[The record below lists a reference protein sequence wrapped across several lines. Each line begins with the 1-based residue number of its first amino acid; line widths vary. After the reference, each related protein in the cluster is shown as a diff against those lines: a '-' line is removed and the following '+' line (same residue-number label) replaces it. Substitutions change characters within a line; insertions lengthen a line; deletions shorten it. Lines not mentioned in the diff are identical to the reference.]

1 MEFQSFRK
9 SFSGG
14 TWTLYIVNQAGR
26 GLTSKQT
33 RILNPQTR
41 YRYENLSWLLCSSG
55 DQPLS
60 SSRPFFAG
68 WLWSSLEA
76 LILLSGIM
84 FPTPPAHSECKATDQ
99 KFSKRNQLLQLLELL
114 RKAKRVIRKYFKKVN
129 CYLREAPVDR
139 EMHKNDS
146 RRKMTK
152 KVPLLVVTQP

>member
-9 SFSGG
+9 SFSGD

-26 GLTSKQT
+26 GLTSEQP

-76 LILLSGIM
+76 LILLSGIIS
-84 FPTPPAHSECKATDQ
+84 PLPRRTPSAKPQTRNSVKETNFATFRTFAEKQKELSENL
-99 KFSKRNQLLQLLELL
+99 SKE
-114 RKAKRVIRKYFKKVN
+114 
-129 CYLREAPVDR
+129 
-139 EMHKNDS
+139 
-146 RRKMTK
+146 
-152 KVPLLVVTQP
+152 